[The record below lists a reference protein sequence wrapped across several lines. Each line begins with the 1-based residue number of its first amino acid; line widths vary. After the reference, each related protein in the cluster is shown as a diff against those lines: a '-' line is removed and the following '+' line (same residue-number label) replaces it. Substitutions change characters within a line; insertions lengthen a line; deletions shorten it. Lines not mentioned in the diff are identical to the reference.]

1 MMTYTVLLMV
11 AGLACLIVAAI
22 VWQQR
27 RTATGAIPL
36 IVFMVALSW
45 WDLAYAVF
53 WAGVGGPTPFFWL
66 DITYLGVVITPAA
79 FLAFALLF
87 SQLSHWLR
95 RPLIIALLIEPLLV
109 IVLLWTDRWHGL
121 FFAGKRA
128 LNSGMI
134 LDAGPVFWANIAYS
148 YSLMLI
154 GCMLLVRHYQR
165 STGLYRQQ
173 AALLLA
179 AALIPWL
186 NNLVF
191 VLRLSPLPGV
201 DNTPFAFSI
210 TAIIFAYALWH
221 YRLLDVVPIARH
233 LLIERMS
240 DGVLVLDAQNRVVDI
255 NRAAQQATG
264 APHTSPIG
272 RPLEQVFA
280 AWADLIGKSYDASE
294 AHAEI
299 VVGEAPQRHL
309 DLRISPL
316 LDQRHTIVGR
326 LIVWRDIT
334 ELKRTQAELQRRATT
349 DELTQVYN
357 RRHFLDLA
365 QAELA
370 RTIRFSHPM
379 TLVFIDIDRFKEI
392 NDTVGHAGGDQALA
406 AIAQICLAQ
415 IRAIDIFARLGG
427 EEFVLLL
434 PETDGEAAAQVAER
448 LRQAV
453 SQTPIVSGD
462 HAITATI
469 SLGVAAVSGELD
481 TLGLLMQRA
490 DQALYSAKQSGRN
503 RVSIWHAP

>member
-27 RTATGAIPL
+27 RMAAGAIPL
-36 IVFMVALSW
+36 IVFMIALSW

-53 WAGVGGPTPFFWL
+53 WAGVAGPTPFFWL
-66 DITYLGVVITPAA
+66 DITYLGVVITPPA

-87 SQLSHWLR
+87 TQLGHWLH
-95 RPLIIALLIEPLLV
+95 RPLTLALMIEPILV
-109 IVLLWTDRWHGL
+109 IALLWTDPWHGL

-148 YSLMLI
+148 YTLMLI
-154 GCMLLVRHYQR
+154 GCILLVRHYQQ

-179 AALIPWL
+179 AAVVPWL

-210 TAIIFAYALWH
+210 TALMFAYALWH

-272 RPLEQVFA
+272 RPLEQVFT
-280 AWADLIGKSYDASE
+280 AWADLIGKSCDASE
-294 AHAEI
+294 TQAEI
-299 VVGEAPQRHL
+299 VVGEAAQRHL
-309 DLRISPL
+309 DLRILPL
-316 LDQRHTIVGR
+316 LNQRHALVGR

-334 ELKRTQAELQRRATT
+334 ELKRTQAELQRLATS
-349 DELTQVYN
+349 DELTQVHN

-379 TLVFIDIDRFKEI
+379 ALVFIDIDRFKEI
-392 NDTVGHAGGDQALA
+392 NDTLGHAGGDQALA
-406 AIAQICLAQ
+406 AIAKLCLAQ

-434 PETDGEAAAQVAER
+434 PETDSQTAALVAER

-453 SQTPIVSGD
+453 SQTPITHGG

-469 SLGVAAVSGELD
+469 SLGVATVSGGQS
-481 TLGLLMQRA
+481 TLELLMQRA
-490 DQALYSAKQSGRN
+490 DQALYSAKQAGRN
-503 RVSIWHAP
+503 RVAVWHES